1 MKKSLSAAGRGRP
14 RQFDRDEALAKAVS
28 LFWRHG
34 YTSTS
39 IAALTEA
46 MAITAPSLYSAF
58 GSKEQLFYEA
68 VDRYADTHGAQ
79 LYAPLAA
86 EGSTRD
92 AIRALLHAAA
102 TSFSAKG
109 NPAGC
114 FLMAGTSHAA
124 DCAYIEE
131 TLKKRRKEKERAMQA
146 RIQSGIDNGELPAST
161 NAAQLARY
169 VHTVMQGMSMQAR
182 DGASRAALVAIAE
195 TAMLAWPG
203 SPALAEADAE
213 R

>member
-1 MKKSLSAAGRGRP
+1 MEKSLSAPAPARGRP

-34 YTSTS
+34 YASTS

-46 MAITAPSLYSAF
+46 MSITAPSLYAAF

-79 LYAPLAA
+79 LYAPLSAQ
-86 EGSTRD
+86 GSARE
-92 AIRALLHAAA
+92 ALRGLLHAAA
-102 TSFSAKG
+102 TSFSARG

-114 FLMAGTSHAA
+114 FLMAGTSHTA
-124 DCAYIEE
+124 DCAYIEQ
-131 TLKKRRKEKERAMQA
+131 TLTKRRREKERAMQA
-146 RIQSGIDNGELPAST
+146 RIQTGIDGGELPPDT
-161 NAAQLARY
+161 NAAQLAKY
-169 VHTVMQGMSMQAR
+169 FHTVMQGMSMQAR
-182 DGASRAALVAIAE
+182 DGASRTALLAIAD
-195 TAMLAWPG
+195 TAMLAWP
-203 SPALAEADAE
+203 E